1 MLLED
6 IKNKI
11 IQIINKNIECEAIL
25 IFGSYIRGSQRED
38 SDIDIAIKSKENFNK
53 KKIIDISNEL
63 EEQLKIDVDLV
74 DLDLIEND
82 GFKYEILISGELIYC
97 EDRYNF
103 DMYKL
108 DAFREYLELNE
119 SRKYIINEL
128 KRRD

>member
-97 EDRYNF
+97 KDRYNF